1 MRARN
6 IKPGFFKNE
15 ELSECSPWA
24 RLCFA
29 GLWLLADREGRLEDR
44 PKRIKGELFAFECF
58 EVEPLLDE
66 LALHGFIVRY
76 VVGAHRLIQI
86 AQFLKHQSP
95 HRLERP
101 SVLPPPPDLGPGPAS
116 TTPKS
121 EASPSSNRADASES
135 DAVQEPG
142 ASVSSSLH
150 GTKASDSPPLAQAS
164 NREKVGCTPPSDGG
178 RIHLNP
184 DSLNPDSLNP
194 DSGEEKHAAHAPT
207 RPLAEVGGLA
217 LVERKTPRPEP
228 RPDPDPSPE
237 VEQPDPLPDCP
248 HREVLALWAEVLP
261 AMPQHIPSQWKGAR
275 ADHLRARWRET
286 AAEKGWRDKAQGM
299 TYLRKLFAYVG
310 QSAFLTGQ
318 VRAREPGKRPFVI
331 ELEWLVNPTNWAKVI
346 EGKYHQEAA

>member
-24 RLCFA
+24 RLCFI
-29 GLWLLADREGRLEDR
+29 GLWQLADREGRLEDR
-44 PKRIKGELFAFECF
+44 PKRIKGELFAFDCF
-58 EVEPLLDE
+58 DVEPLLDE

-76 VVGAHRLIQI
+76 AVGGHRLIQVS
-86 AQFLKHQSP
+86 QFHKHQSP
-95 HRLERP
+95 HHMERP

-116 TTPKS
+116 TPPKS
-121 EASPSSNRADASES
+121 ETSPSPKRADASES
-135 DAVQEPG
+135 KAVHEPE
-142 ASVSSSLH
+142 ASVSSSVN
-150 GTKASDSPPLAQAS
+150 GTNASDSPPLAQPS
-164 NREKVGCTPPSDGG
+164 NREKVSTPPPSQGG
-178 RIHLNP
+178 RIALNP
-184 DSLNPDSLNP
+184 DSLNPESI
-194 DSGEEKHAAHAPT
+194 EEKHAPHAPA
-207 RPLAEVGGLA
+207 RPLAEAAGLS
-217 LVERKTPRPEP
+217 LVELAPKSERVKE
-228 RPDPDPSPE
+228 PDPN
-237 VEQPDPLPDCP
+237 PLPDCP